1 MKSKKN
7 LIRKLKNCKF
17 NSLAII
23 GHTSVDPD
31 AVAAA
36 FGMKFLIEQLHP
48 KKTIDILI
56 DGISDPTKEI
66 FDYFK
71 LQYLD
76 EATKHYDF
84 LIIVDVNVPT
94 QLGKFKDL
102 VLSKNKEQLVI
113 IDHHS
118 ISDFT
123 KDKTITSFIDD
134 ERTST
139 SEMIC
144 EIIFDLNLKPPKDLM
159 TLLMSGILYDSRRFY
174 ALNKPLLK
182 IVEKMFDHEV
192 DYDLAINLIQRDYDN
207 SEKIA
212 RLKCASRLHTQKLH
226 GWQIAWSRIGSHE
239 GSCARSILD
248 LGADVAVI
256 YSLRKNETRL
266 NVRAK
271 AIFYRETNVH
281 FGQDIMSVLGK
292 EFEGDGGGHS
302 TAAALNIPKQIS
314 EKEMKVALF
323 KLLEN
328 QIKKNVEQ

>member
-1 MKSKKN
+1 MKSKKK
-7 LIRKLKNCKF
+7 LIKKLKNSKF

-23 GHTSVDPD
+23 GHKSVDPD
-31 AVAAA
+31 AVAAS

-48 KKTIDILI
+48 KTIVDVLI

-66 FDYFK
+66 FQYFN
-71 LQYLD
+71 LNYFD
-76 EATKHYDF
+76 EIKKKYDF
-84 LIIVDVNVPT
+84 LVIVDVNVPT
-94 QLGKFKDL
+94 QLGKFKEL
-102 VLSKNKEQLVI
+102 VLSKEKEKIII

-118 ISDFT
+118 ISDFS
-123 KDKTITSFIDD
+123 KDETITSYIDD

-144 EIIFDLNLKPPKDLM
+144 EIMFDLNLKPSKDLM
-159 TLLMSGILYDSRRFY
+159 TLLMSGILYDSRRFFS
-174 ALNKPLLK
+174 LNKPLLK
-182 IVEKMFDHEV
+182 IVEKMFDYEV

-239 GSCARSILD
+239 GTCARSILD
-248 LGADVAVI
+248 LGADVALI

-271 AIFYRETNVH
+271 AIFYHKTNIH
-281 FGQDIMSVLGK
+281 FGQDIMNVLGK
-292 EFEGDGGGHS
+292 EFEGEGGGHS
-302 TAAALNIPKQIS
+302 TAAALNIPRQIS
-314 EKEMKVALF
+314 EKELKQALF

-328 QIKKNVEQ
+328 QIKKT